1 MLQYFMKTYNY
12 TYQNN
17 SFKKPID
24 FSLFKNEENILIQ
37 VFCGQDSNTLQY
49 INNLLGDE
57 IPQAII
63 IGTTTDGEIKDK
75 KVSTFKSVISISI
88 FENSFIKV
96 SMKQGDNS
104 FNSGYEIAKEIITP
118 NTKLIITF
126 TDGTSTNGE
135 EYLKGITAFN
145 DSVMVCG
152 GMAGDNG
159 LFKQTFVSCGK
170 KLISYGAVAV
180 SLNSD
185 TLQVTNDH
193 KYDWI
198 PIGIEHTIDKV
209 KGNRIYEISG
219 MEAIAFYEKYLGD
232 SGSHTEFPLIVQRN
246 GMSVARAVLTRYE
259 DGSLGCGGNLY
270 KGDKVRLGF
279 ANAEMIMK
287 NPVQYLKNINNYQA
301 ETFFIYSCM
310 ARRRYMQNLIK
321 VEIEPFASIAP
332 TAGFFTY
339 AEFFHTNNRNELMNQ
354 TITLV
359 GLSENLSVKK
369 DISNLNKSINSND
382 TAYAKTI
389 QALTNLI
396 QESAK
401 DHNEQ
406 AKRLEEQI
414 KYSQNLLKN
423 QKQFLRYAIHETNT
437 PLSVIMSN
445 IELYEMEQ
453 GKNEY
458 LSNIEIAMKNVFS
471 IYDDLSYLV
480 KKDHLTYKVY
490 SLDLVDFVRSRVY
503 FFKNV
508 ATQISSKFNLES
520 NCDEM
525 IINFSETKLQRIVDN
540 TLSNAIKYTNKG
552 EPINVKVEQINNYF
566 KFSVSS
572 HSKQI
577 QDPQKIFDEY
587 YREERSKEGFGLG
600 LNLVKRICDEEG
612 VIIKVDSDLENTTFT
627 YIFKDYK

>member
-1 MLQYFMKTYNY
+1 MKTYNY

-17 SFKKPID
+17 SFKDKID
-24 FSLFKNEENILIQ
+24 YSLFQDEKNILIQ
-37 VFCGQDSNTLQY
+37 VFCGQDDSTLQY
-49 INNLLGDE
+49 IINLLDNNL
-57 IPQAII
+57 PNAII
-63 IGTTTDGEIKDK
+63 IGTTTDGEIKDR
-75 KVSTFKSVISISI
+75 KVSTFRTVISISV
-88 FENSFIKV
+88 FENTFIKIAK
-96 SMKQGDNS
+96 KQGDNS
-104 FNSGYEIAKEIITP
+104 FNSGYEIAKELVTP
-118 NTKLIITF
+118 NTKLLITF

-135 EYLKGITAFN
+135 EYLKGITAYN
-145 DSVMVCG
+145 EKIMVCG

-159 LFKQTFVSCGK
+159 VFKQTFVSCGTE
-170 KLISYGAVAV
+170 LIDFGAVAV

-185 TLQVTNDH
+185 ILQVTNDH

-219 MEAIAFYEKYLGD
+219 MEAIKFYEKYLGNSD
-232 SGSHTEFPLIVQRN
+232 SHTEFPLIVQRN
-246 GMSVARAVLTRYE
+246 GMSVARAVLTRYS

-287 NPVQYLKNINNYQA
+287 NPVLYLKNINNYQA

-310 ARRRYMQNLIK
+310 ARRRYMQSLIK

-332 TAGFFTY
+332 TSGFFTY

-359 GLSENLSVKK
+359 GLSENPSTPQRETINPAKL
-369 DISNLNKSINSND
+369 ISTNENS
-382 TAYAKTI
+382 YAKTI
-389 QALTNLI
+389 QSLTNLI
-396 QESAK
+396 QQSAK

-406 AKRLEEQI
+406 AKILEEQI
-414 KYSQNLLKN
+414 NYSQNILKN
-423 QKQFLRYAIHETNT
+423 QKQFLRHAVHETNT

-445 IELYEMEQ
+445 IELYEMQ
-453 GKNEY
+453 KGKDEY
-458 LSNIEIAMKNVFS
+458 LSNIEVAMKNIFS

-480 KKDHLTYKVY
+480 KSDQVQYKIY

-508 ATQISSKFNLES
+508 ATQNSCKFNLES
-520 NCDEM
+520 NNGEM
-525 IINFSETKLQRIVDN
+525 LINFTETKLQRIVDN

-552 EPINVKVEQINNYF
+552 ENIDVKVEKVNNFF

-572 HSKQI
+572 CSKEI
-577 QDPQKIFDEY
+577 QDPEKIFDEY
-587 YREERSKEGFGLG
+587 YREEKSKEGFGLG

-612 VIIKVDSDLENTTFT
+612 VIINVTSDSKNTSFT
-627 YIFKDYK
+627 YIFKGYK

>member
-1 MLQYFMKTYNY
+1 MKTYNY

-49 INNLLGDE
+49 INNLLSDE

-359 GLSENLSVKK
+359 GLSENTSIKK

-396 QESAK
+396 QQSAK

-445 IELYEMEQ
+445 IELYEMEK

-490 SLDLVDFVRSRVY
+490 SLDLIDFVRSRVY

-552 EPINVKVEQINNYF
+552 KPINVKVEQINNYF

-577 QDPQKIFDEY
+577 QDPEKIFDEY

>member
-1 MLQYFMKTYNY
+1 MNTYNY

-17 SFKKPID
+17 SFKTEID
-24 FSLFKNEENILIQ
+24 YSLFENKENILIQ
-37 VFCGQDSNTLQY
+37 VFCGQDENTLEY
-49 INNLLGDE
+49 LINLLSDNL
-57 IPQAII
+57 QNAII

-88 FENSFIKV
+88 FENTTIKV
-96 SMKQGDNS
+96 AMKEGTNS
-104 FNSGYEIAKEIITP
+104 FNSGYEIAKELITP

-135 EYLKGITAFN
+135 DYLKGITAYN
-145 DSVMVCG
+145 EKVMVCG

-159 LFKQTFVSCGK
+159 HFKQTFVSCGK
-170 KLISYGAVAV
+170 KIISYGAVAI

-185 TLQVTNDH
+185 ILQVFNDH
-193 KYDWI
+193 KYDWS

-209 KGNRIYEISG
+209 KANRIYEIAG
-219 MEAIAFYEKYLGD
+219 MDAIEFYEKYLGSSD
-232 SGSHTEFPLIVQRN
+232 SYTEFPLIVQRN
-246 GMSVARAVLTRYE
+246 GISVARAVLTRYP
-259 DGSLGCGGNLY
+259 DGSFGCGGNLY

-287 NPVQYLKNINNYQA
+287 NPVNYLKNINNYQA

-310 ARRRYMQNLIK
+310 ARRRYMQSLIK
-321 VEIEPFASIAP
+321 VEIAPFASIAP
-332 TAGFFTY
+332 TSGFFTY
-339 AEFFHTNNRNELMNQ
+339 AEFFHTNGKNELMNQ

-359 GLSENLSVKK
+359 GLTENSQHASNNLIKPSKIVSETES
-369 DISNLNKSINSND
+369 S
-382 TAYAKTI
+382 YAKTI

-396 QESAK
+396 QQSAK

-406 AKRLEEQI
+406 SKVLEEQM

-423 QKQFLRYAIHETNT
+423 QKLFLRHAVHETNT

-445 IELYEMEQ
+445 IELYEMEN
-453 GKNEY
+453 GKDDY
-458 LSNIEIAMKNVFS
+458 LSNIEVAMKSIFS

-480 KKDHLTYKVY
+480 KKDQVNYKVY
-490 SLDLVDFVRSRVY
+490 SLDLLDFVRSRVY
-503 FFKNV
+503 FFKSV
-508 ATQISSKFNLES
+508 ATQVSSKFNLES

-525 IINFSETKLQRIVDN
+525 LINFSETKLQRIVDN
-540 TLSNAIKYTNKG
+540 TISNAIKYTNKG
-552 EPINVKVEQINNYF
+552 EDITVKVEKITNFF

-572 HSKQI
+572 HSKKI

-587 YREERSKEGFGLG
+587 YREEQSKNGFGLG

-612 VIIKVDSDLENTTFT
+612 VIINVTSDSDNTCFT
-627 YIFKDYK
+627 YIFKGNK

>member
-1 MLQYFMKTYNY
+1 MKTYNY

-17 SFKKPID
+17 S
-24 FSLFKNEENILIQ
+24 LKNEIEYHLFQDEKNVLIQ
-37 VFCGQDSNTLQY
+37 VFCGQDDSTLQY
-49 INNLLGDE
+49 IINKLNENL
-57 IPQAII
+57 PNAII
-63 IGTTTDGEIKDK
+63 IGTTTDGEIQDK
-75 KVSTFKSVISISI
+75 KVSTFKTVISISV
-88 FENSFIKV
+88 FENTFIKV
-96 SMKQGDNS
+96 AKKQGDNS
-104 FNSGYEIAKEIITP
+104 FNSGYEIAKEIVTV

-145 DSVMVCG
+145 ESIMVCG

-159 LFKQTFVSCGK
+159 SFKQTFVSCGK
-170 KLISYGAVAV
+170 ELIDYGAVAV

-185 TLQVTNDH
+185 VLQVTNDH

-219 MEAIAFYEKYLGD
+219 MEAIAFYEKYLGNSD
-232 SGSHTEFPLIVQRN
+232 SHTEFPLIVQRN
-246 GMSVARAVLTRYE
+246 GMSVARAVLTRYS

-287 NPVQYLKNINNYQA
+287 NPVLYLKNINNYQA

-310 ARRRYMQNLIK
+310 ARRRYMQSLIK

-339 AEFFHTNNRNELMNQ
+339 AEFFHANNRNELMNQ

-359 GLSENLSVKK
+359 GLTENPKTPIKNMVNPKNLVT
-369 DISNLNKSINSND
+369 SNESS
-382 TAYAKTI
+382 YAKTI

-396 QESAK
+396 QQSAK

-406 AKRLEEQI
+406 AKVLEEQM

-423 QKQFLRYAIHETNT
+423 QKQFLRHAVHETNT

-445 IELYEMEQ
+445 IELYEMEK

-458 LSNIEIAMKNVFS
+458 LSNIEVAMKNVFS

-480 KKDHLTYKVY
+480 KKDQVNYKIY

-508 ATQISSKFNLES
+508 ATQVSSKFNLEC
-520 NCDEM
+520 NCEEM
-525 IINFSETKLQRIVDN
+525 MINFSETKLQRIVDN

-552 EPINVKVEQINNYF
+552 EPINVKVEKINTYL
-566 KFSVSS
+566 KFTVSS
-572 HSKQI
+572 HSKEI
-577 QDPQKIFDEY
+577 QNSEKIFHEY
-587 YREERSKEGFGLG
+587 YREEKSKDGFGLG

-612 VIIKVDSDLENTTFT
+612 VIIKVNSNSENTSFT
-627 YIFKDYK
+627 YIFKGYK